1 MAISAHTPLC
11 LLLQLPTDL
20 DGVPSV
26 GEPLNPFRHQQSHLP
41 SSSVTDGVDKYF
53 CAVIF
58 SPPPGVW
65 PTQDHRV
72 WLHPS
77 QPAGL
82 DPRNSTVQYSTVQ
95 YSTLMTYIWQI
106 QSLMLSP
113 TTTSGKPLT
122 FSLLMTCLRLTL
134 AAWASAYI
142 LPYSPW
148 TTVAPIVRPGDTNIS
163 EVNLKRILRQ
173 FWSSC
178 QARSCWTLTLEMH
191 SSNYLFQLLAE
202 MPV

>member
-1 MAISAHTPLC
+1 MLRKEILFLRMKMATSAHTPLC

-72 WLHPS
+72 WLHS
-77 QPAGL
+77 SKPAGL
-82 DPRNSTVQYSTVQ
+82 DPRNSTVQYSTRVQ
-95 YSTLMTYIWQI
+95 
-106 QSLMLSP
+106 
-113 TTTSGKPLT
+113 
-122 FSLLMTCLRLTL
+122 
-134 AAWASAYI
+134 
-142 LPYSPW
+142 
-148 TTVAPIVRPGDTNIS
+148 
-163 EVNLKRILRQ
+163 
-173 FWSSC
+173 
-178 QARSCWTLTLEMH
+178 
-191 SSNYLFQLLAE
+191 
-202 MPV
+202 

>member
-1 MAISAHTPLC
+1 MLRKEIPFLRLKMATSAPTTLF

-20 DGVPSV
+20 DRVPGV
-26 GEPLNPFRHQQSHLP
+26 GEPLNPFRHQQSHLA

-53 CAVIF
+53 CAIIF

-65 PTQDHRV
+65 PSENHRV

-82 DPRNSTVQYSTVQ
+82 DPTNSTVQYSTVQ
-95 YSTLMTYIWQI
+95 YSTVQYMGLMTYMWQI

-134 AAWASAYI
+134 AA
-142 LPYSPW
+142 
-148 TTVAPIVRPGDTNIS
+148 
-163 EVNLKRILRQ
+163 
-173 FWSSC
+173 
-178 QARSCWTLTLEMH
+178 
-191 SSNYLFQLLAE
+191 
-202 MPV
+202 